1 MGSLRLDIGSSYP
14 VRRAANITHFRSEHA
29 AAERLSGSTT
39 CSPARLAAT
48 EPGLW
53 RPAAVGSEASA
64 AVAEARAEQVA
75 QRVAEHVEAVDGQ
88 RRLANT
94 LTNTNSR

>member
-1 MGSLRLDIGSSYP
+1 
-14 VRRAANITHFRSEHA
+14 
-29 AAERLSGSTT
+29 
-39 CSPARLAAT
+39 
-48 EPGLW
+48 
-53 RPAAVGSEASA
+53 VGSEASA